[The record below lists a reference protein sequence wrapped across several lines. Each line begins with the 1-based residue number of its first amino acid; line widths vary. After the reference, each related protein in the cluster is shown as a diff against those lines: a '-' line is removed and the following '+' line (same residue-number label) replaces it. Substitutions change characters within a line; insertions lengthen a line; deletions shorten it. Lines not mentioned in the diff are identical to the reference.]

1 MSGHRQFMIMME
13 KEQSQLDGILYF
25 ISSADCDKRW

>member
-1 MSGHRQFMIMME
+1 MSGHRQFMIME

-25 ISSADCDKRW
+25 ISSADSDKRW